1 MDRTGE
7 GMEEQFEFRAKSL
20 PETGNAAVAG

>member
-1 MDRTGE
+1 MGCTGE
-7 GMEEQFEFRAKSL
+7 GREEHFEFRAKSL